1 MPWAEV
7 VVELDP
13 SQSAVKDAAV
23 RVEGVRGPGG
33 AGGAWVARPGSLV
46 ELRCWWSSAPKEGEN
61 MAKPLVNHG
70 FCNVLLDENMSQI
83 DPHDS
88 ACLVMMFSK

>member
-1 MPWAEV
+1 MKIHFHHFFFAGSVITCYYYMPWAEV

-33 AGGAWVARPGSLV
+33 AWVARPGSLV
-46 ELRCWWSSAPKEGEN
+46 ELRSCW
-61 MAKPLVNHG
+61 
-70 FCNVLLDENMSQI
+70 
-83 DPHDS
+83 
-88 ACLVMMFSK
+88 